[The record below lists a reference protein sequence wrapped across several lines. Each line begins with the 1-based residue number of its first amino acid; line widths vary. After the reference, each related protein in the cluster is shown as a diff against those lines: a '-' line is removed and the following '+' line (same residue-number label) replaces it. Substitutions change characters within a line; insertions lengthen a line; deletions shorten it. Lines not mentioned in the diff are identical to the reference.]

1 MVVRFLI
8 AVLSGML
15 VGVVLYEGLLA
26 AHGLFFTARVPIA
39 VVAGDHAHAVVNL
52 NIAFYWALGASASTL
67 MATGIAQNRLAGTL
81 CALCWMLALLLKIGL
96 NTQSMA
102 LLSLALSISA
112 LAWLISLRLIPRN
125 SV

>member
-8 AVLSGML
+8 SVFSGML

-26 AHGLFFTARVPIA
+26 AHGLFFTAKLPIA
-39 VVAGDHAHAVVNL
+39 LLAGDHANVSVNI
-52 NIAFYWALGASASTL
+52 NIAVYWALGASASTL
-67 MATGIAQNRLAGTL
+67 LATGLAQNQLAGTL
-81 CALCWMLALLLKIGL
+81 CALFWMLALLLKIGL
-96 NTQSMA
+96 NTQSIS